1 MSIKMLKEELAREG
15 IDFSRC
21 VEKSELVEMVREARQ
36 AATSRR
42 KQSTSAKGS
51 PAASSQRQE
60 VRPPRRSLRLSQAAA
75 VLSQQPKAV
84 LKSQLMVELE
94 RIERLPQSA
103 GPMQILGL
111 TRPPSSVGEVKKK
124 LRALSKVVHP
134 DKTANEPHL
143 RGRAGEAFQ
152 RMNSAAQEVIKL
164 LEKGAATAAP
174 PGRVQQLTYR
184 MEGEVLIVQW
194 RPPADVNRRAV
205 SSYRVVASAPGTTPI
220 EQGLVSAQGSTTDD
234 GWVECAVSSQGRRG
248 NDILFHKQ
256 HFQVSVNASNPSGPG
271 PTAQLH
277 VYTNNSKRPPS
288 RIPPPPPLEGSRRGN
303 TSHTAAARSHGLGGL
318 RRHNTVF

>member
-1 MSIKMLKEELAREG
+1 MPPMVRRRLGSPMGKRDATGGDGNGASGKKRRMVEPEGWLNRLTPRGRVRE
-15 IDFSRC
+15 
-21 VEKSELVEMVREARQ
+21 EKSL
-36 AATSRR
+36 
-42 KQSTSAKGS
+42 
-51 PAASSQRQE
+51 
-60 VRPPRRSLRLSQAAA
+60 
-75 VLSQQPKAV
+75 
-84 LKSQLMVELE
+84 LMVELE

-152 RMNSAAQEVIKL
+152 RMNSAAQGVIKL

-234 GWVECAVSSQGRRG
+234 GWVECAISSQGRRG

-277 VYTNNSKRPPS
+277 VYLRP
-288 RIPPPPPLEGSRRGN
+288 
-303 TSHTAAARSHGLGGL
+303 L
-318 RRHNTVF
+318 RPCV